1 MKRNVCK
8 AKGVS
13 RFCYGFCRL
22 DDGDSSAR
30 SGMARRACIEYEEVI
45 ETCMNAPIQNSS
57 DITAKET
64 SLPSTTAH
72 GLDGDDGDG
81 PNPHT
86 FYDDVTTLADEE
98 EPSSFI
104 CKDTGNCTN
113 VTPKLCQIFPQL
125 NESCPATCQTC
136 TCKDE
141 TDCSHV
147 TDVLC
152 EAHSYIR
159 DECYKTCGVCE
170 DKGNQKMAD
179 KPLQSRECCECDFG
193 GCYEF
198 CC

>member
-1 MKRNVCK
+1 M
-8 AKGVS
+8 
-13 RFCYGFCRL
+13 
-22 DDGDSSAR
+22 
-30 SGMARRACIEYEEVI
+30 
-45 ETCMNAPIQNSS
+45 QNSIS
-57 DITAKET
+57 
-64 SLPSTTAH
+64 
-72 GLDGDDGDG
+72 
-81 PNPHT
+81 
-86 FYDDVTTLADEE
+86 E

-141 TDCSHV
+141 TDCSYV

-159 DECYKTCGVCE
+159 DECHKTCGVCE
-170 DKGNQKMAD
+170 DKGLLCNDLSSFNVCNNSDIEQLILLCISISNSGNQKMTD
-179 KPLQSRECCECDFG
+179 KPLQSKECCECDFG